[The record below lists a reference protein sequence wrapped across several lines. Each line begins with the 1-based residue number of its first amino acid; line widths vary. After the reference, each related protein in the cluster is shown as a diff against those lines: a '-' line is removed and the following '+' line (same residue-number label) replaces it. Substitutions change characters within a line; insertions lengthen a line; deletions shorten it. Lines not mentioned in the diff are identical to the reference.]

1 MHARVVTA
9 RVRAQMGGVSAET
22 AMAKRSD
29 LKGRATSAASPDND
43 PGSQRASAMAAL
55 SAEHAANKAPPASS

>member
-9 RVRAQMGGVSAET
+9 SACAQIEGVSAET

-29 LKGRATSAASPDND
+29 LKGRAVSAASPDND

-55 SAEHAANKAPPASS
+55 KAQLSAEHAAN

>member
-1 MHARVVTA
+1 MHARVVIA
-9 RVRAQMGGVSAET
+9 SACAQIEGVSAET

-29 LKGRATSAASPDND
+29 LKGRAVSAASPDND

-55 SAEHAANKAPPASS
+55 KAQLSAERAAN

>member
-1 MHARVVTA
+1 MHARLVTA
-9 RVRAQMGGVSAET
+9 NVCAQMGGVSAET

-55 SAEHAANKAPPASS
+55 KAQLSAEHAAN